1 MASDIIS
8 NRAFSPFATNTPK
21 KAIIHT
27 EAENR
32 QKALYN
38 QRMNRSQSFTSI
50 AQRVRESS
58 RSLKKKAHQREQLR
72 REQGKNAKIIFNST
86 LEN

>member
-1 MASDIIS
+1 MPKKNEKTPIQTIFHSPYKDGRPNKDYFNPTFMSSDIIS
-8 NRAFSPFATNTPK
+8 NRDFSPFAAHTPK
-21 KAIIHT
+21 KAVIHT

-50 AQRVRESS
+50 AQRVR
-58 RSLKKKAHQREQLR
+58 
-72 REQGKNAKIIFNST
+72 
-86 LEN
+86 